1 MPAYYEML
9 VSQSPPLFS
18 HSPPTGFLSE
28 YGPNRYYESPRFCRS
43 SAVLAAQPLSRRFPP
58 QQTSLYQTHL
68 QSLTPYKMPSFTPK
82 RSCLVVRPKDY
93 KYNTFETSDDDDTK
107 AGTES
112 DDSGDDITNN
122 NNLTQLRSTRR
133 VVFADDKGLEL
144 EHVKIMSEASTQPPT
159 WSLQFLAHVTQ
170 GMISPVPQ
178 EQWTIDFR
186 QPASDYLEFR

>member
-28 YGPNRYYESPRFCRS
+28 YGPNRFYDSPRFCRS
-43 SAVLAAQPLSRRFPP
+43 AAVLTPPSSRRFPP
-58 QQTSLYQTHL
+58 QNQQPSLYQTHL
-68 QSLTPYKMPSFTPK
+68 QSLTPYKPISITIPKPK
-82 RSCLVVRPKDY
+82 RSCLVIRPENE
-93 KYNTFETSDDDDTK
+93 NTSESSD
-107 AGTES
+107 ES
-112 DDSGDDITNN
+112 DDGDKTN
-122 NNLTQLRSTRR
+122 RSKKR

>member
-28 YGPNRYYESPRFCRS
+28 YGPTRFYESPRFCRS
-43 SAVLAAQPLSRRFPP
+43 SAALTPPSARRFPP
-58 QQTSLYQTHL
+58 QNQQPSLYQSHL
-68 QSLTPYKMPSFTPK
+68 QSLTPFRPSVVPKPK
-82 RSCLVVRPKDY
+82 RSCLRKNEKNEV
-93 KYNTFETSDDDDTK
+93 TS
-107 AGTES
+107 ESS
-112 DDSGDDITNN
+112 DDSDDGEKIA
-122 NNLTQLRSTRR
+122 RSKKR

-144 EHVKIMSEASTQPPT
+144 EQVKIMSEASTQPPT

-170 GMISPVPQ
+170 GMISPVPV
-178 EQWTIDFR
+178 EQWIIDFR